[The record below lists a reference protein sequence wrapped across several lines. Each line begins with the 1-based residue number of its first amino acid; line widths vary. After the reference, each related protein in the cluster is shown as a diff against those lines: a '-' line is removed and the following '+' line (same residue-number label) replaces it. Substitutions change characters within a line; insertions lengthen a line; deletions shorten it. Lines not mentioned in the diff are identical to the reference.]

1 LEPSTSKVS
10 DWALPAGLI
19 ALSALPIAAGAVRL
33 AQLASGAANAEN
45 TRLFNA
51 PLPAVLHISAITL
64 FSVLGA
70 LQFAPAL
77 RRNYPAWHRWSGR
90 VVVPA
95 GLIAALSG
103 LWLAHFYKLPPHDG
117 AALHI
122 TRLVVGVWMTYA
134 LVTGYLAIRRRD
146 TSSHQD
152 WMLRGYAI
160 GMGAGWA
167 INAVIA
173 ERFIYRR
180 ARPAVLAQIIPA

>member
-1 LEPSTSKVS
+1 LC
-10 DWALPAGLI
+10 LP
-19 ALSALPIAAGAVRL
+19 
-33 AQLASGAANAEN
+33 
-45 TRLFNA
+45 
-51 PLPAVLHISAITL
+51 
-64 FSVLGA
+64 
-70 LQFAPAL
+70 
-77 RRNYPAWHRWSGR
+77 
-90 VVVPA
+90 

-173 ERFIYRR
+173 GIIIYRR
-180 ARPAVLAQIIPA
+180 ARPAVLARITSA